1 MAQAFSYA
9 DGPKGLKDPKK
20 WLNQG
25 PKKLLLKSQKKFL
38 LKGLNSYF

>member
-1 MAQAFSYA
+1 MAQAFSYE

-25 PKKLLLKSQKKFL
+25 SKKLLLKNPKKG
-38 LKGLNSYF
+38 LKGSF